1 MEYWNT
7 RVIVT
12 LFFRKRQ
19 KIKINKPLDKQNLV
33 NECQQKKSARNEISI
48 YLIQLNVLLFFFVCD
63 RSNCIYRLQCT
74 RSLAACNSA
83 INVVQ
88 RAFISML
95 LMKRKSSV
103 IRLWAQC
110 AHKHAYMKQSNEKGW
125 RWLSVQNE
133 RNKKPKRNSTPWWS
147 YTIFF
152 CLQFNLFSQTFPLF
166 LLLRTK

>member
-1 MEYWNT
+1 MSTEKKWPQWNQHLLDS
-7 RVIVT
+7 IECVT
-12 LFFRKRQ
+12 MFC
-19 KIKINKPLDKQNLV
+19 LV
-33 NECQQKKSARNEISI
+33 ARIAFT
-48 YLIQLNVLLFFFVCD
+48 V
-63 RSNCIYRLQCT
+63 CT
-74 RSLAACNSA
+74 RSLTACNSA

-95 LMKRKSSV
+95 LMERKSSV

-133 RNKKPKRNSTPWWS
+133 RNKKKMKRNSTPWWS
-147 YTIFF
+147 YTIFIR
-152 CLQFNLFSQTFPLF
+152 LQFNLFSQTFPLF

>member
-1 MEYWNT
+1 MSTE
-7 RVIVT
+7 
-12 LFFRKRQ
+12 
-19 KIKINKPLDKQNLV
+19 
-33 NECQQKKSARNEISI
+33 KSGRNEISI
-48 YLIQLNVLLFFFVCD
+48 YLIQLKMCFCFFCLVARNAFTV
-63 RSNCIYRLQCT
+63 CT